1 MYFPYIDRIA
11 PHIDRP
17 ATPRSS
23 PAGRGVVWPSLGS
36 RLELERPRG
45 HAAWTNI

>member
-1 MYFPYIDRIA
+1 MYFPHIDRMA
-11 PHIDRP
+11 PHIDRS
-17 ATPRSS
+17 APRSS

-45 HAAWTNI
+45 LAAWTNI